1 VLDDIVYHGQ
11 ERMEGGVWCTR
22 GEKEMGG
29 GGGVRYGV
37 ECVARG
43 GGGPTAD
50 RAHNR
55 WRWPVCGI
63 MGDACAVRQGR
74 RPARWAADG
83 LSWAGWPRHSPRRNI
98 ISIFYFISKE
108 TKVVLIQK

>member
-11 ERMEGGVWCTR
+11 ERMEGGGLVHAWR
-22 GEKEMGG
+22 KGDGR
-29 GGGVRYGV
+29 GGVRYGV
-37 ECVARG
+37 ECVARGG

-63 MGDACAVRQGR
+63 MGDACVVRQGR
-74 RPARWAADG
+74 WPARWAADG

-98 ISIFYFISKE
+98 ISIFYFF
-108 TKVVLIQK
+108 QKKPKLF